1 MDQQTTAGEQ
11 PPLQAV
17 MKQKARGLAVAAGAS
32 DKYVNN

>member
-1 MDQQTTAGEQ
+1 MAAGAELS
-11 PPLQAV
+11 PFKAV